1 MGCVCSFYTLHRHAP
16 TQEEAAKQKEL
27 DQEASAAEQRFLEL
41 QLKAQA
47 AAAKRKE
54 EEAKKK
60 TEQARVLGKNGA
72 RTKLS
77 FKLFG

>member
-1 MGCVCSFYTLHRHAP
+1 MKGLCTCL
-16 TQEEAAKQKEL
+16 QEEAAKQKEL
-27 DQEASAAEQRFLEL
+27 DAEASAAEQRYLEL
-41 QLKAQA
+41 QRKAQA
-47 AAAKRKE
+47 AAVKRKE

-77 FKLFG
+77 FKLSM

>member
-1 MGCVCSFYTLHRHAP
+1 MKGLCTCL
-16 TQEEAAKQKEL
+16 QEEAAKQKEL
-27 DQEASAAEQRFLEL
+27 DAEASAAEQRYLEL
-41 QLKAQA
+41 QRKAQA
-47 AAAKRKE
+47 AAVRRKE

-77 FKLFG
+77 FKLSM